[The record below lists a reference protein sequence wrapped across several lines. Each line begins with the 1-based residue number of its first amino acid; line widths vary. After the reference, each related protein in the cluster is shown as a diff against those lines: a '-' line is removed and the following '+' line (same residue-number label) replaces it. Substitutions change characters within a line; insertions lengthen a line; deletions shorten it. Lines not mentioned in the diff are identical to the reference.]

1 MGMLLYG
8 LTHTFEPV
16 TILVMM
22 VGLVGGIILGAVP
35 GMTGSMGIILL
46 LPLVYKLEY
55 APALITLAAMFCG
68 AMYGGSISAILIRT
82 PGHPSAAATVLDGY
96 PMAEKGQAGKA
107 LGIAVVASVC
117 GGVFSGLCLLLIA
130 PQLAKVALSFRAP
143 EYFSLSVFGLS
154 IIASA
159 SGKQPLKGLIA
170 GCFGLLLSTVGVDA
184 IWGVNRFSFNLTY
197 LTTGFQLLPALIGL
211 FAFSQIFA
219 DVPKAAQG
227 EEFPT
232 QEIKN
237 VIPTR
242 EDLKRIALPILVGS
256 ILGTGIGIIPGVGG
270 AVACWMG
277 YDLVKKL
284 SRNKE
289 EWGTGIVEG
298 IAAPESA
305 NNGTT
310 GGAMIPLLTLG
321 IPGDSVTA
329 VMLGALM
336 LVGLRPGPALFMN
349 HPQAVYTLLVAFI
362 IMQFFILVLG
372 LAGTKFWPL
381 VLRVPRNILAP
392 IIVVSCFLGAYT
404 LANNVNDAFTALG
417 FGVLGYFM
425 SKYGFPAPPMIL
437 GLILGPI
444 AEDNLNRAMMISNN
458 DWSIL
463 LRSPIS
469 LSFIVLSVVSLAV
482 PILASLRPVVR
493 GDAKASSGGKAA

>member
-1 MGMLLYG
+1 MKFLLFG
-8 LTHTFEPV
+8 LIHTFEPL
-16 TILVMM
+16 TLLVMM
-22 VGLVGGIILGAVP
+22 VGLIGGIILGAIP

-46 LPLVYKLEY
+46 LPLVYKLPY

-82 PGHPSAAATVLDGY
+82 PGHPSAAATVMDGY

-107 LGIAVVASVC
+107 LGIAVVASVA
-117 GGVFSGLCLLLIA
+117 GGLFSGLCLLLIA

-159 SGKQPLKGLIA
+159 SGKQVLKGLIS
-170 GCFGLLLSTVGVDA
+170 GVFGLLLSTIGVDE

-197 LTTGFQLLPALIGL
+197 LTTGFELLPALIGL
-211 FAFSQIFA
+211 FAFSQIFT
-219 DVPKAAQG
+219 DLFKARQG
-227 EEFPT
+227 EAVPA

-256 ILGTGIGIIPGVGG
+256 VLGTAIGIVPGVGG

-284 SRNKE
+284 SKNKE
-289 EWGTGIVEG
+289 EWGTGIPEG
-298 IAAPESA
+298 IAAPEAA

-321 IPGDSVTA
+321 IPGDAVTA

-336 LVGLRPGPALFMN
+336 LVGLRPGPALFIN
-349 HPQAVYTLLVAFI
+349 HPEAVYTLLMAFI
-362 IMQFFILVLG
+362 VMQFFVLILG

-381 VLRVPRNILAP
+381 VLRVPRTILAP
-392 IIVVSCFLGAYT
+392 IIVVCCFLGAYT
-404 LANNVNDAFTALG
+404 LANNVNDALTALG
-417 FGVLGYFM
+417 FGLLGYFM
-425 SKYGFPAPPMIL
+425 RKYGFPAPPMIL

-444 AEDNLNRAMMISNN
+444 AEENLNRAMLVSNN
-458 DWSIL
+458 NWAVL
-463 LRSPIS
+463 LKSPIS
-469 LSFIVLSVVSLAV
+469 ALFIILSVVSLAV
-482 PILASLRPVVR
+482 PILANLR
-493 GDAKASSGGKAA
+493 AQLKAGRKTGS